1 MALEAPAGSGAPPL
15 LRFAAA
21 YGFRNIQSLMRKIKA
36 GKCEY
41 DYVEVGGRGREGR
54 QYEGQVNLQPSSGDH
69 SPVAAVPLCLVRDL
83 TLGPYYSLTGPC
95 VQHCLRTS
103 SSRPQ
108 FDPASPPLHCRSWLA
123 PRADPVVPPPSL
135 QIMACPSGC
144 LNGGGQFKP
153 GKGQTPAQ
161 LLEQLEQ
168 AYGHQVWGGRGTPAG
183 PHPLGHQ
190 VCGGEGHAS
199 RSTPPRAPVGRGLS
213 LIGTYKALRNTPGP
227 LGPEPSFIIIMA
239 QTAWLPLFSHH
250 SLGTYPASAPSPS
263 SSVPCRIYP
272 ASGPPPGPA
281 RMCSTGTA
289 RGSGGCPARQLLGSF
304 STQRTE
310 SVNAPWGLGL

>member
-1 MALEAPAGSGAPPL
+1 MPAGPHPL
-15 LRFAAA
+15 
-21 YGFRNIQSLMRKIKA
+21 
-36 GKCEY
+36 
-41 DYVEVGGRGREGR
+41 
-54 QYEGQVNLQPSSGDH
+54 
-69 SPVAAVPLCLVRDL
+69 
-83 TLGPYYSLTGPC
+83 
-95 VQHCLRTS
+95 
-103 SSRPQ
+103 
-108 FDPASPPLHCRSWLA
+108 
-123 PRADPVVPPPSL
+123 
-135 QIMACPSGC
+135 
-144 LNGGGQFKP
+144 
-153 GKGQTPAQ
+153 
-161 LLEQLEQ
+161 
-168 AYGHQVWGGRGTPAG
+168 GHQVWGGRGMPAG
-183 PHPLGHQ
+183 PHPLRAPGVWGGGACQQVHTPYGHRQ

-281 RMCSTGTA
+281 RMCSTCTA